1 MQLLAE
7 GTATKGN
14 GIKGSLTLCG
24 SRAEPSPSLSSCLW
38 GKTLALPNEGSFFTA
53 LGINIV
59 TVSRGRAEGIATGG
73 GSLLTHPDSCPT
85 DGVHPWS
92 RSAAWSRH
100 RPGLRRRRSN
110 RVPSGPC
117 GARTIGSPPSGSDKF
132 YTSGLRLGWASGT
145 DDVAEFTV
153 RTAQTLWGDGITRI
167 SFDLTQQIYSP
178 TNTARRTFLTDQ
190 RYRNSRR
197 KT

>member
-1 MQLLAE
+1 MALE
-7 GTATKGN
+7 P
-14 GIKGSLTLCG
+14 IS
-24 SRAEPSPSLSSCLW
+24 SRL
-38 GKTLALPNEGSFFTA
+38 
-53 LGINIV
+53 
-59 TVSRGRAEGIATGG
+59 RRA
-73 GSLLTHPDSCPT
+73 
-85 DGVHPWS
+85 
-92 RSAAWSRH
+92 SAAVAAVVTIYSVAAPPPE
-100 RPGLRRRRSN
+100 PGSTSTMQGENDRITTT
-110 RVPSGPC
+110 PG
-117 GARTIGSPPSGSDKF
+117 GSDKF